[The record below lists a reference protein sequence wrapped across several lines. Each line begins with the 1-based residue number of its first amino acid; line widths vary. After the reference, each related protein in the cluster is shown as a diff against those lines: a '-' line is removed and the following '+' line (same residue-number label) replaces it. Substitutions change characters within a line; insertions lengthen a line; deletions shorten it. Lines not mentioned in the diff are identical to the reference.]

1 MLFNSL
7 EFAVFFPVVTLLYF
21 LLPGRARVPLLLLA
35 SCWFYMAF
43 VPAFILVLLG
53 VILID
58 YTAGLLIEKAIGRR
72 RKILLGC
79 SIVAN
84 VGLLAFFK
92 YFVFLRGGVDAIA
105 GLLGAAAPF
114 PALHVILPIGL
125 SFHTFQSMSYTM
137 EVYRGHV
144 RAERS
149 LAHFALYV
157 LFYPQLV
164 AGPIERPQNLL
175 PQFRIAHRFDLER
188 CLEGLKLIAT
198 GLFKKVIIADRLAP
212 IVDAAYSAPREHSGG
227 QLLLAT
233 YLFAIQI
240 YCDFSGYSDI
250 ARGAARVMGFELMR
264 NFNRPY
270 FATSIGEFWR
280 RWHISL
286 STWFRDYVYIPFGGN
301 RAGRGR
307 RCVNLLV
314 VFVLSGIWHGA
325 NWTFLVWGLIHGL
338 IMTGEIAV
346 RGDRPER
353 APTGL
358 RALVR
363 GLLVFNVV
371 ALAWVFFRAASL
383 DDAAL
388 ILRRI
393 FTAFAAPAAAWH
405 LSALQLATALTLIAA
420 LFLAEWLGRDRPV
433 WERIAALPRWQRWG
447 AYYLFALA
455 FVVLALTGP
464 QQTAQ
469 PFIYFQ
475 F

>member
-7 EFAVFFPVVTLLYF
+7 EFAVFFPLVTLLYF

-43 VPAFILVLLG
+43 VPAFILVLFG

-58 YTAGLLIEKAIGRR
+58 YAAGFLIESAAGRR
-72 RKILLGC
+72 RKIFLGC
-79 SIVAN
+79 SIAAN

-92 YFVFLRGGVDAIA
+92 YFLFLREGVDTVA
-105 GLLGAAAPF
+105 GLLGASAPF
-114 PALHVILPIGL
+114 PALQVILPIGL

-175 PQFRIAHRFDLER
+175 PQFRVAHRFDLDR
-188 CLEGLKLIAT
+188 CLDGLKLIAT

-212 IVDAAYSAPREHSGG
+212 LVDAAYTAPQQHSGG

-233 YLFAIQI
+233 YFFAIQI

-338 IMTGEIAV
+338 IMAGEIAV
-346 RGDRPER
+346 RRGRPER

-363 GLLVFNVV
+363 GLFVFNVV

-383 DDAAL
+383 TDATL
-388 ILRRI
+388 ILHRI
-393 FTAFAAPAAAWH
+393 FTAFAAPAASWH
-405 LSALQLATALTLIAA
+405 LSALQLATALALIAA
-420 LFLAEWLGRDRPV
+420 LFIAEWLGRERPV
-433 WERIAALPRWQRWG
+433 WVRLAALPRWQRWG
-447 AYYLFALA
+447 AYYLLALA
-455 FVVLALTGP
+455 FAVLALTGP

>member
-7 EFAVFFPVVTLLYF
+7 EFAVFFPLVTLLYF

-43 VPAFILVLLG
+43 VPAFILILFG

-58 YTAGLLIEKAIGRR
+58 YTAGLLIERAAGPRR
-72 RKILLGC
+72 RILLGC
-79 SIVAN
+79 SIAAN

-92 YFVFLRGGVDAIA
+92 YYLFLRGGVDAVA
-105 GLLGAAAPF
+105 GLFGATAP
-114 PALHVILPIGL
+114 LHVILPIGL

-137 EVYRGHV
+137 EVWRGHI

-175 PQFRIAHRFDLER
+175 PQFRIHHRFDLER
-188 CLEGLKLIAT
+188 CLDGLKLIAG
-198 GLFKKVIIADRLAP
+198 GLFKKVIIADRLA
-212 IVDAAYSAPREHSGG
+212 ILVDAAYTAPQTHSGG

-250 ARGAARVMGFELMR
+250 ARGAARVMGFDLMR
-264 NFNRPY
+264 NFNQPY
-270 FATSIGEFWR
+270 FATSIGDFWR

-307 RCVNLLV
+307 QCVNLLV

-325 NWTFLVWGLIHGL
+325 AWTFLIWGLIHGL
-338 IMTGEIAV
+338 IMAGEILA
-346 RGDRPER
+346 RGGRPER

-358 RALVR
+358 RAFLR

-371 ALAWVFFRAASL
+371 ALAWVFFRAASVA
-383 DDAAL
+383 DATL

-393 FTAFAAPAAAWH
+393 ATAFTAPAAAWPI
-405 LSALQLATALTLIAA
+405 SPLQLCIALSLIPA
-420 LFLAEWLGRDRPV
+420 LLLAGWLGREHPIWVRL
-433 WERIAALPRWQRWG
+433 AALPRWQRWT

-455 FVVLALTGP
+455 FAVLALTGP